1 MAAARTVWF
10 SFHLGC
16 HRPAVSLS
24 ALNVSLLTQ
33 TIAPMWGSDSFFS
46 SPTTEGRSSPTL
58 TLVSPPSFFVLLKF
72 AWFYIFFSPCQVLL
86 STLSWYYAYTA
97 VSEGIFLMYPGMY
110 TTIICSSAILYSSG
124 CNSYLWSSIA
134 KVLFS
139 VASFRIFL
147 YLWFSIVLKWHR

>member
-1 MAAARTVWF
+1 MFLFWLRQLLQCGDWT
-10 SFHLGC
+10 
-16 HRPAVSLS
+16 PASVL
-24 ALNVSLLTQ
+24 
-33 TIAPMWGSDSFFS
+33 P
-46 SPTTEGRSSPTL
+46 PTEGRSSPTI
-58 TLVSPPSFFVLLKF
+58 TLVSPPSFFVLLKV

-86 STLSWYYAYTA
+86 YTLSWYYAYTS

-147 YLWFSIVLKWHR
+147 YLWFSIVLKWHKGCVLGIYSAWIYGLLFNSWRNF